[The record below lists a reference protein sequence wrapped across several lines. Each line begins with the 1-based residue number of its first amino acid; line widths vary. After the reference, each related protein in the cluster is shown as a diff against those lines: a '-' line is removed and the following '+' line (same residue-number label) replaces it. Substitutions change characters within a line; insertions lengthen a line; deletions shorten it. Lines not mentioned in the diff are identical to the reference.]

1 MKKTNV
7 LGLISNIGHKVS
19 ANDDVIKNCE
29 IVIQIVLYYGT
40 SKETYVEIRVRL
52 CNKQK
57 TRKWIVLSPDP
68 CKQAISRGNCQ
79 SHHWLHFTIKIF
91 SQLSLKYNGWNY
103 NEQLN
108 VVVPV
113 WFDKPLFYHSIIT
126 KKKKKKKKIL
136 VGGYEA
142 DLENTKKILPSA
154 PKKPRK
160 LKQISVI
167 SKKEASSWSKSSEI
181 DDNPMLSVIREEEIT
196 SDTLCLDYPLS
207 RTSLCL

>member
-1 MKKTNV
+1 MDGIITNNWTWWFQF
-7 LGLISNIGHKVS
+7 GLINH
-19 ANDDVIKNCE
+19 
-29 IVIQIVLYYGT
+29 Y
-40 SKETYVEIRVRL
+40 
-52 CNKQK
+52 
-57 TRKWIVLSPDP
+57 
-68 CKQAISRGNCQ
+68 
-79 SHHWLHFTIKIF
+79 
-91 SQLSLKYNGWNY
+91 
-103 NEQLN
+103 
-108 VVVPV
+108 
-113 WFDKPLFYHSIIT
+113 SIIRLSQ
-126 KKKKKKKKIL
+126 KKKKKKKKKKL